1 MHTQRSCKF
10 GKLGGGREPK
20 HDHLEC
26 QCEELRQSDVCQQ
39 KPHKSQTS
47 TNAATICISVNIC
60 PCIDNMT
67 IFSGK
72 GGGGGGFVAKSDS
85 CDPMDY
91 SLPGSPVP
99 GILQARI
106 QGKAGGFEELLEF
119 LILHGLKSA
128 CLIVKGKFLA

>member
-1 MHTQRSCKF
+1 
-10 GKLGGGREPK
+10 
-20 HDHLEC
+20 
-26 QCEELRQSDVCQQ
+26 
-39 KPHKSQTS
+39 
-47 TNAATICISVNIC
+47 
-60 PCIDNMT
+60 MT

-106 QGKAGGFEELLEF
+106 QGKAWPRLGHVTTLGT
-119 LILHGLKSA
+119 
-128 CLIVKGKFLA
+128 